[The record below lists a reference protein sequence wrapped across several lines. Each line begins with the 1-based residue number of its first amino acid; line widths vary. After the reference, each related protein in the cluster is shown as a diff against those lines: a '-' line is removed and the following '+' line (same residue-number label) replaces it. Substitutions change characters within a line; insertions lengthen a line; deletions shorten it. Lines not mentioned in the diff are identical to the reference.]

1 MCNQSFESLWTDIA
15 FDARLNI
22 IEVRNQCSRLLFGIP
37 AGEAL
42 YGKKL
47 SDLSGSHYLS
57 NSRQIANIE
66 ENLRRGLR
74 EKRNVYFE
82 YTSALPDG
90 QLVYVTAHA
99 LYGKEGAVSL
109 HAAEI
114 NREDMNRRQ
123 VREEAA
129 FPDKEFYS
137 MLRIIH
143 EHMPVGLEMYDKE
156 GRLIF
161 INPREMEVM
170 GIKDEKDVMG
180 LNLFENPNISR
191 ELKDRLRRGESV
203 RFSADYDFTRAG
215 EEYFQTSRSDIRH
228 FDVIVSLIRDT
239 AGEIDKYLMII
250 QDSTERVML
259 QKKYETLYNQMET
272 VMNSLPVGVELY
284 ANDGTLTYLNDTD
297 CRIFGAEREAL
308 LANPVNLHMNPI
320 LPEEIKSAVRNNRKV
335 HMNFPYNFDT
345 VAEKGYYS
353 TSRSGNIVKQI
364 DCNGRPVINAAGG
377 VENYIFIVDDVTES
391 VRQHEMLR
399 QSKKKSELAMKAADI
414 MLWEFDTRTRVFISE
429 NDPLNGYD
437 AAKPLTINDYTQAI
451 HPEERPV
458 VFDILG
464 EMLSGKDR
472 SFTFDTRIKFPKNL
486 EWQYCT
492 ISGSPYEKDPDGKV
506 VKYVGTRKNN
516 TELEKKKLL
525 QEKVLNSIP
534 LPVYIKD
541 VEDAFRYVFC
551 NEESKR
557 MFGMQEQHTA
567 YDIVDEEQVEKL
579 QQTDMEVWNTGKP
592 YFGRERLVLKDGRAY
607 DMVIRKSLIYD
618 NGKRLLLNVSW
629 DQSLQNELDRRTRVL
644 SISMDALNAYMWF
657 YDPATKR
664 LSYGE
669 GFDKMGHEARSINTI
684 DKFADR
690 VHSAD
695 RAAFLDAF
703 YGVQA
708 QDNGDFSVE
717 YRIDLDGKGKYQWW
731 ERRGI
736 VETSVR
742 NNMPYK
748 YMFGMDI
755 NIDSHKK
762 TELTLLKHRE
772 EMSSLI
778 RQNEL
783 VLNNTNSGLAY
794 VTPDYMVQWENVSKS
809 AAGLPHEAYKTGEIC
824 YKSAYNRTAPCE
836 NCVLQRAL
844 KSGQM
849 EKMKFNLPGKHT
861 IEVLATPVFN
871 ERDNSRMDGVVIR
884 VDDITERERM
894 ISELRQAKMLAE
906 QSDNLKSAFLANM
919 SHEIRT
925 PLNAIV
931 GFSGLLVNTQD
942 LEEREEYMNI
952 INSNNDL
959 LLKLINDILDLSK
972 IESGSVELKYEEF
985 DLSEYFNGMASSMKQ
1000 RITNPEVKLNPV
1012 NPYAK
1017 CMVNLDK
1024 NRVAQLLTNYVTNSI
1039 KYTPK
1044 GCIEMGYEQRK
1055 EGIYL
1060 YVRDSGIGIP
1070 EDKKAKVFH
1079 RFEKLDEFAQGTG
1092 LGLSICKAIAES
1104 MGGTVGFESV
1114 YGKGSLF
1121 WALLPVHPISE

>member
-1 MCNQSFESLWTDIA
+1 MCNQSFESLWTDIV
-15 FDARLNI
+15 FDAQLNI
-22 IEVRNQCSRLLFGIP
+22 LEIKNQSPGLLFGIP
-37 AGEAL
+37 AGEL
-42 YGKKL
+42 LCGKKL
-47 SDLSGSHYLS
+47 SGLSGSHYMV
-57 NSRQIANIE
+57 NSRQIEHIE
-66 ENLRRGLR
+66 ENLRRGLQ

-82 YTSALPDG
+82 YISVLPEG
-90 QLVYVTAHA
+90 QRVYVTAHA
-99 LYGKEGAVSL
+99 LYGKEGTVSL

-114 NREDMNRRQ
+114 NCEDMHRRQ
-123 VREEAA
+123 AQKEISL
-129 FPDKEFYS
+129 PDKEFNTI
-137 MLRIIH
+137 LHTIH
-143 EHMPVGLEMYDKE
+143 KHMPVGLEIYDKE
-156 GRLIF
+156 GRLIL
-161 INPREMEVM
+161 INPEEMEVM
-170 GIKDEKDVMG
+170 GIKDEKDVLG
-180 LNLFENPNISR
+180 LNLFENPNIA
-191 ELKDRLRRGESV
+191 EDLKARLRCGKDV

-215 EEYFQTSRSDIRH
+215 KEYFETSLSGIRH
-228 FDVIVSLIRDT
+228 FDVIISVIRDT
-239 AGEIDKYLMII
+239 GGDIDKYLMVI

-259 QKKYETLYNQMET
+259 QERYENLYNQMET
-272 VMNSLPVGVELY
+272 VLNSLPVGVELY
-284 ANDGTLTYLNDTD
+284 ANDGNIIYLNDRD
-297 CRIFGAEREAL
+297 CRIFGAEREAI
-308 LANPVNLHMNPI
+308 LANPVNLHTNPN
-320 LPEEIKSAVRNNRKV
+320 LPDKIKTAVRNNEEV
-335 HMNFPYNFDT
+335 HMNFPYNFNV
-345 VAEKGYYS
+345 VAENGYY
-353 TSRSGNIVKQI
+353 TSNHCENSIKQI
-364 DCNGRPVINAAGG
+364 DCNGRPVINASGE
-377 VENYIFIVDDVTES
+377 VESYIFIVEDVTES
-391 VRQHEMLR
+391 VRQHEVLR
-399 QSKKKSELAMKAADI
+399 QSKKKTELAMKAAEI
-414 MLWEFDTRTRVFISE
+414 MLWEFDTKSRMFVSE
-429 NDPLNGYD
+429 NEPLNGYD
-437 AAKPLTINDYTQAI
+437 VSKLLTIEDYTQAV
-451 HPEERPV
+451 HPEDRPLA
-458 VFDILG
+458 FDIIK
-464 EMLSGKDR
+464 EMLNGKDW
-472 SFTFDTRIKFPKNL
+472 SFTFDARIKLPNNP

-492 ISGSPYEKDPDGKV
+492 VSGSAYEKDPSGKGM
-506 VKYVGTRKNN
+506 KYVGTRKNN

-541 VEDAFRYVFC
+541 VDDAFRYVFC

-567 YDIVDEEQVEKL
+567 YDIVEEEQVETL
-579 QQTDMEVWNTGKP
+579 QQTDMEVWDTGKP
-592 YFGRERLVLKDGRAY
+592 YFGREQLVLKDGRSY

-657 YDPATKR
+657 YDPVTQR

-690 VHSAD
+690 VHPDD
-695 RAAFLDAF
+695 REALLDAF
-703 YGVQA
+703 YGVKA
-708 QDNGDFSVE
+708 QSNGDFSVE
-717 YRIDLDGKGKYQWW
+717 YRVDLNGKGEYQWW
-731 ERRGI
+731 ECRGI
-736 VETSVR
+736 VETSLR
-742 NNMPYK
+742 NNMPCK

-772 EMSSLI
+772 DMSSLI

-809 AAGLPHEAYKTGEIC
+809 TSGLPYEAYKTGELC

-844 KSGQM
+844 KSGQL

-871 ERDNSRMDGVVIR
+871 EQDDSRMDGVVIR

-894 ISELRQAKMLAE
+894 ISELRQAKIIAE

-931 GFSGLLVNTQD
+931 GFSGLLVNTEEI
-942 LEEREEYMNI
+942 EERLEYMNI

-985 DLSEYFNGMASSMKQ
+985 DLSEYFNGMVSSMKQ
-1000 RITNPEVKLNPV
+1000 RITNPEVRLKPV

-1017 CMVNLDK
+1017 CIVNLDK

-1060 YVRDSGIGIP
+1060 YVRDTGIGIP

-1114 YGKGSLF
+1114 YGQGSLF
-1121 WALLPVHPISE
+1121 WALLPVRRIS